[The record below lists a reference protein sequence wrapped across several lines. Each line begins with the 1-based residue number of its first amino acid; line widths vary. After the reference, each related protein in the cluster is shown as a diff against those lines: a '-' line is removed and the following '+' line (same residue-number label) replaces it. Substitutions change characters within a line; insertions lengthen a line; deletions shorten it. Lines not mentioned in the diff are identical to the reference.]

1 MSKTPLEIIYFATP
15 QFAVPILETL
25 AKDPRFTIRLIVTQ
39 PDSPS
44 GRGQK
49 LTPPAVK
56 IAADRLG
63 LPTAQPESLKF
74 LAQSLTSSDSDD
86 ALTVALK
93 KPGLDFLVVVA
104 YGKIIPASLLNL
116 LPSGVIN
123 VHPSLLP
130 RWRGAAPLQR
140 ALFAGDQETGTSIM
154 SLDAGLDT
162 GPVYFQEVLPI
173 DPTDNFQ
180 TLHDKL
186 AEQGSRL
193 LPEGLVK
200 IAAENLTAT
209 PQPELGV
216 TYAEKWEKEDVV
228 IRWEEPAEVTLN
240 RIRASTPIPGARTF
254 YQDSLVKIF
263 DAEICNISTDE
274 IPAGT
279 IISIGDQLV
288 VSCGSGNAI
297 AITNVQLPGKKITPV
312 KALANSAVFSTETKF
327 SEAQ

>member
-1 MSKTPLEIIYFATP
+1 MSKAPLEIIYFATP

-25 AKDPRFTIRLIVTQ
+25 ANDRRFAIRLVVTQ
-39 PDSPS
+39 PDSPA

-56 IAADRLG
+56 VAADRLG
-63 LPTAQPESLKF
+63 LPTAQPESLKY
-74 LAQSLTSSDSDD
+74 LAQSLTDSASQD
-86 ALTVALK
+86 ALTAALK
-93 KPGLDFLVVVA
+93 KPGLSFLVVVA
-104 YGKIIPASLLNL
+104 YGKIIPASLLTL
-116 LPSGVIN
+116 LPTGVVN

-162 GPVYFQEVLPI
+162 GPVYFQEALPI
-173 DPTDNFQ
+173 DSQDNLQ

-186 AEQGSRL
+186 AEQGGRL
-193 LPEGLVK
+193 LPEVLIK
-200 IAAENLTAT
+200 IATENLTAT
-209 PQPELGV
+209 VQPELGV

-228 IRWEEPAEVTLN
+228 IRWNEPAELTLN

-254 YQDSLVKIF
+254 YQGSLVKIL
-263 DAEICNISTDE
+263 DAEICNISTEDL
-274 IPAGT
+274 PAGT
-279 IISIGDQLV
+279 IVSIGEKLV
-288 VSCGSGNAI
+288 VSCGSDKAI
-297 AITNVQLPGKKITPV
+297 AISHVQLPGKKITPV
-312 KALANSAVFSTETKF
+312 KALANSAVFTTDTQF